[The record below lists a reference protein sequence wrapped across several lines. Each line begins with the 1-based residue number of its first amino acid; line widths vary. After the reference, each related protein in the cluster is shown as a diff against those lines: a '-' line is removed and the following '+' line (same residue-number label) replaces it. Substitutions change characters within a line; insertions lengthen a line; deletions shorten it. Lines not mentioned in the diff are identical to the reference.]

1 MPDGQAVIIIRTGR
15 HSTISILDAPIGRD
29 PSLNRQ
35 NSTTC
40 VGEIRLDSVKFD
52 QVDRKQNNVKNKHG
66 VDVGA
71 QAVENEED
79 VA

>member
-1 MPDGQAVIIIRTGR
+1 VD
-15 HSTISILDAPIGRD
+15 
-29 PSLNRQ
+29 
-35 NSTTC
+35 
-40 VGEIRLDSVKFD
+40 EIRLDSVKFD
-52 QVDRKQNNVKNKHG
+52 QGDRKQNNMKNKHG

>member
-1 MPDGQAVIIIRTGR
+1 MTV
-15 HSTISILDAPIGRD
+15 
-29 PSLNRQ
+29 SLQKLVGLAMQ

-40 VGEIRLDSVKFD
+40 VDEIRLDSVKFD
-52 QVDRKQNNVKNKHG
+52 QVDRKQNNMKNKHG

-71 QAVENEED
+71 QAIENEED